1 MKKTILKAALL
12 LMVLLLTACTKDYKE
27 DDIQKYIREEMGI
40 SSFSILEGPV
50 EVEGEDGY
58 TDRMWTVSTD
68 AFALTEDLVFHVY
81 DDHYWGLEWVTNQI
95 TDDLAY
101 QKECVLLET
110 FELPEDF
117 RIEEMTDESGRVY
130 RHRIVCGL
138 GQRADFEKGPIFVK
152 AYREHANSY
161 PTINDTVIYLSF
173 RGSDTGKARDRWLA
187 GNDYSVFFDARM
199 TDEETAEELRKAEN
213 RYLMDSIS
221 SGALDRMDEYSIAER
236 SAAIQADPYNTEIR
250 RIGEETAAYP
260 GYSYAGW
267 SYYSVPCGTL
277 YRILEMEGYV
287 LTGDW
292 GSFSFV
298 GKDGE
303 VHSFSYDDDR
313 GEVDVEVI
321 NAATDLNLDDGTEM
335 ETVLIDETLLSMLGT
350 DAETFAAELE
360 AMEGDYYRNL
370 EVSGSAVRIEG
381 KGRELSRLR
390 RIYEE
395 KLDALEES
403 LRSYDSWY
411 GLAFNN
417 MNRVYQGLS
426 IRMNSDVPREK
437 LEYIAGKACAYTAL
451 CQVLNEGKIY
461 DWTLE
466 VTFDKM
472 VDGDTEEVLKVV
484 LPKDTIDYAKLYK
497 KLR

>member
-1 MKKTILKAALL
+1 
-12 LMVLLLTACTKDYKE
+12 
-27 DDIQKYIREEMGI
+27 
-40 SSFSILEGPV
+40 
-50 EVEGEDGY
+50 
-58 TDRMWTVSTD
+58 
-68 AFALTEDLVFHVY
+68 
-81 DDHYWGLEWVTNQI
+81 
-95 TDDLAY
+95 
-101 QKECVLLET
+101 
-110 FELPEDF
+110 
-117 RIEEMTDESGRVY
+117 
-130 RHRIVCGL
+130 
-138 GQRADFEKGPIFVK
+138 
-152 AYREHANSY
+152 
-161 PTINDTVIYLSF
+161 
-173 RGSDTGKARDRWLA
+173 
-187 GNDYSVFFDARM
+187 
-199 TDEETAEELRKAEN
+199 
-213 RYLMDSIS
+213 
-221 SGALDRMDEYSIAER
+221 MDEYSEAER

-313 GEVDVEVI
+313 GEIDVDVI

-350 DAETFAAELE
+350 DADTFAAELE
-360 AMEGDYYRNL
+360 AMEGAYYRNL

-437 LEYIAGKACAYTAL
+437 LEDIAGKACAYTAL